1 MTCCR
6 KILCC
11 GIAGVLLFSL
21 AAFVYHLNSPYRTVY
36 LGGCMMSGVTFEKCP
51 PESVSFSKIEF
62 LILRDEQIAVRRN
75 ETTILLTLGVCSIF
89 DADNWNCLSDNIV
102 YAMKDGVYK
111 EAALG
116 NEGQE
121 VRKVAQVPAYLYWR
135 QVLKSRFNAL

>member
-1 MTCCR
+1 
-6 KILCC
+6 
-11 GIAGVLLFSL
+11 
-21 AAFVYHLNSPYRTVY
+21 
-36 LGGCMMSGVTFEKCP
+36 MMSGVTFEKCP
-51 PESVSFSKIEF
+51 PDSITFSKVEY

-75 ETTILLTLGVCSIF
+75 EGTILQTIGVCSVF

-121 VRKVAQVPAYLYWR
+121 VRKAEPVSAYRYWR
-135 QVLKSRFNAL
+135 HAMSNYFKRAR